1 MEQKILAIC
10 ITENKTNIQ
19 DIQGIPSSMST
30 RDILTEKWA
39 KDLNSDVT
47 ERKFKWP
54 INMNLSVSVIK
65 DM

>member
-1 MEQKILAIC
+1 
-10 ITENKTNIQ
+10 
-19 DIQGIPSSMST
+19 MST

-39 KDLNSDVT
+39 KDLNSDVK

-54 INMNLSVSVIK
+54 INMNLSISVIK

>member
-1 MEQKILAIC
+1 
-10 ITENKTNIQ
+10 
-19 DIQGIPSSMST
+19 MST

>member
-1 MEQKILAIC
+1 
-10 ITENKTNIQ
+10 
-19 DIQGIPSSMST
+19 MST

-39 KDLNSDVT
+39 KDLNRDVT

-54 INMNLSVSVIK
+54 INMYLSISVIK

>member
-54 INMNLSVSVIK
+54 INMNLSISVIK
-65 DM
+65 YM